1 MASSKAM
8 QARDQM
14 SAGGPY
20 PDPEYANM
28 KSIWHFLVEDNISII
43 TQSWKFQR
51 RTRLC
56 PVYDTFTCFM
66 TVFFPVFE

>member
-43 TQSWKFQR
+43 TQSSVMEVSKAYEAVSG
-51 RTRLC
+51 L
-56 PVYDTFTCFM
+56 
-66 TVFFPVFE
+66 

>member
-20 PDPEYANM
+20 PEPEY
-28 KSIWHFLVEDNISII
+28 KDIRSIWHFLVEDNISIFGVVND
-43 TQSWKFQR
+43 SSKKASEAEAVSS
-51 RTRLC
+51 L
-56 PVYDTFTCFM
+56 
-66 TVFFPVFE
+66 

>member
-28 KSIWHFLVEDNISII
+28 KSIWHFLVEDNISLFYLLRIRKRYI
-43 TQSWKFQR
+43 NLKEF
-51 RTRLC
+51 
-56 PVYDTFTCFM
+56 
-66 TVFFPVFE
+66 